1 MSSSPK
7 SLNDVAWEQ
16 LFKKY
21 DILNNIEANGRFEIS
36 ATQIKEF
43 REPRL
48 MAKFDHTINLPKIF
62 SDNHLAILPITRG
75 DYVIS
80 HFDAYHKFE
89 DDNIPVT
96 RVSLPTDI
104 QSLNSN
110 SIPSEAIAL
119 NCAVAAGIVSEFL
132 QDEDLISTVSG
143 RMGSGSFDF
152 EINNSKNHA
161 PCRVQ
166 VYNSQIEIDAAYEGV
181 RGLALFEA
189 KRDLSEDFL
198 VRQLYYP
205 FRVWQSRVTKPVRPL
220 FLVYSNGVYRLYEY
234 AFQDPNNYS
243 SLVLVS
249 QKNYTVEDTAIEITD
264 IQAVLQNSVIAVEP
278 QIPFPQADS
287 FERVINICELLNEQE
302 LSRNDVTEQYA
313 FDARQTNYYTDAA
326 RYLSL
331 LEKRK
336 DGATPIY
343 GLSEAGKRIL
353 RLSYK
358 QRQLAFCDLILS
370 HKVFADT
377 LWKYLEN
384 GNMPVSADIIQIM
397 KEANLYNVESESTFE
412 RRSSTIKG
420 WLNCKRK
427 NRNRGKIRLS

>member
-16 LFKKY
+16 LFTKY
-21 DILNNIEANGRFEIS
+21 DILNHIDANDRFEIS

-62 SDNHLAILPITRG
+62 FDNHLAILPITRG

-96 RVSLPTDI
+96 RVSLPTYI

-119 NCAVAAGIVSEFL
+119 NCAIAAGIVSDFL

-143 RMGSGSFDF
+143 RMGSGSFGF
-152 EINNSKNHA
+152 EIINSKNHT

-166 VYNSQIEIDAAYEGV
+166 VNNSQIEIDAAYEGV

-220 FLVYSNGVYRLYEY
+220 FLVYSNGIYRLYEY

-264 IQAVLQNSVIAVEP
+264 IQAVLQNSVIAFEP

-326 RYLSL
+326 RYLRL

-343 GLSEAGKRIL
+343 GLSETGKRIL
-353 RLSYK
+353 RLNYK

-370 HKVFADT
+370 HKAFSDT
-377 LWKYLEN
+377 LRKYLES
-384 GNMPVSADIIQIM
+384 GNMPANADIIRIM

-412 RRSSTIKG
+412 RRSSTIRG
-420 WLNCKRK
+420 WLNWILGLI
-427 NRNRGKIRLS
+427 NAE